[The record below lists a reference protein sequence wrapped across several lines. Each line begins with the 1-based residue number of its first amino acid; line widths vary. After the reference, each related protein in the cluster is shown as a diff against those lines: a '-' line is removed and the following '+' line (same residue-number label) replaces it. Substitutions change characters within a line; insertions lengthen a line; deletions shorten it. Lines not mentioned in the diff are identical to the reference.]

1 MWPARPSW
9 AWVECRT
16 EHEFVKKSGIDELGN
31 NAEETDFQRF
41 FRQINEGKKL
51 GKVIS
56 RQSIPIWNFEEIIR
70 QNTVDYVVARN
81 RFNFTNFIIVLK
93 VKIRS
98 FGFFKKKIWQWDYF
112 SVSESLSSLLRK
124 KHQSQDLRIWLI
136 IQCAASCFIRPE
148 AWVWDKK

>member
-1 MWPARPSW
+1 MP
-9 AWVECRT
+9 
-16 EHEFVKKSGIDELGN
+16 KKQISSD
-31 NAEETDFQRF
+31 F

-93 VKIRS
+93 VKLGHLGFLKRRSDNEIISLFLRVFQAFWERSIRA
-98 FGFFKKKIWQWDYF
+98 KIWGFD
-112 SVSESLSSLLRK
+112 
-124 KHQSQDLRIWLI
+124 
-136 IQCAASCFIRPE
+136 
-148 AWVWDKK
+148 